1 MGMGELELDLE
12 KILQNLEIL
21 VQQKD
26 GLVGR
31 TPPPDRMPATSLIDE
46 SAVYGRQVAAFRG
59 AREIE
64 REGHEHVASV
74 RSTILFY
81 RLQQLNEGD
90 CWLKKKPIAPTSPAP
105 PPARLK
111 YVHLSSFVTLSPF
124 PSIPSPSS
132 RRLSSHFTPTRP
144 VTSARRLA
152 WVSLRGRLVNAEEA
166 SSANAIGLR
175 REEAVAWELFSPAQ
189 RFLIVAVIGVAVSES
204 KKNGIINQLKE
215 SVELRDQVLSSM
227 QQKLDS
233 LCDQL
238 SNINSQ
244 AGTKAN
250 ASLNSKTVEPPDAF
264 GCDKIKFVGCGCWHC
279 DQHQDLLA
287 GLMENS
293 FVKVSRGDEVLQY
306 KMPFINDVEHEER
319 RMSDLS
325 DWASSVTSAADMQM
339 NSFAIDQD
347 ICNLKRECEE
357 KDATI
362 KELTGILQSNNM
374 AGSKRIRELED
385 IVCRKNT
392 MITRLRK
399 DMMVLE
405 QKVVHLTR
413 LRRPSSSSLPI
424 TDSSELPLMVNNIVY
439 DMDST
444 TSPSSSDSDSSP
456 VNRPQAPAVKIE
468 STELD
473 LTKNQKSTPAK
484 ASSQS
489 SCQLEG
495 TSGRLEGGL
504 KVQLRIHL
512 PIRDGSS
519 LWGRRSM

>member
-1 MGMGELELDLE
+1 MEQEEESDCTHQAGS
-12 KILQNLEIL
+12 
-21 VQQKD
+21 
-26 GLVGR
+26 
-31 TPPPDRMPATSLIDE
+31 TPG
-46 SAVYGRQVAAFRG
+46 SAQVRP
-59 AREIE
+59 
-64 REGHEHVASV
+64 S
-74 RSTILFY
+74 
-81 RLQQLNEGD
+81 
-90 CWLKKKPIAPTSPAP
+90 
-105 PPARLK
+105 
-111 YVHLSSFVTLSPF
+111 SSFVTLSPF

-152 WVSLRGRLVNAEEA
+152 WVSLRGRLENAEEA

-215 SVELRDQVLSSM
+215 SVELRDQVLTSM

-250 ASLNSKTVEPPDAF
+250 ASFNSKNVEPPDAF

-287 GLMENS
+287 GLMGNS
-293 FVKVSRGDEVLQY
+293 FVKVSGGDEVLQY

-339 NSFAIDQD
+339 SSFAIDQD

-362 KELTGILQSNNM
+362 KELTENQRVGGHCMQEEHSDYKTSKGHDGIRTKGLVCNQYRVSDNGLISRTREVLQ
-374 AGSKRIRELED
+374 
-385 IVCRKNT
+385 
-392 MITRLRK
+392 
-399 DMMVLE
+399 
-405 QKVVHLTR
+405 VVHLTR
-413 LRRPSSSSLPI
+413 LRRPSSSLSI

-444 TSPSSSDSDSSP
+444 TGPSSSDSDSSP
-456 VNRPQAPAVKIE
+456 VNRPQAPAAKIE

-473 LTKNQKSTPAK
+473 LTKNHKSTPAK
-484 ASSQS
+484 ASSSLVGLTELHMLSRSESPLKEISANQKSIRLPSSRSKQLPAGGDIRKIRRRAQS
-489 SCQLEG
+489 STKN
-495 TSGRLEGGL
+495 TSSNKRW
-504 KVQLRIHL
+504 V
-512 PIRDGSS
+512 
-519 LWGRRSM
+519 